1 MQPLLRRKVGLRLET
16 HKHDDKVA
24 RWDGDGQAKEG
35 RETPKNWPG
44 RVVCS
49 VLYFG
54 RCRKIGVSSSR
65 MQVTDYSRFRI

>member
-44 RVVCS
+44 RFDYT
-49 VLYFG
+49 VLW
-54 RCRKIGVSSSR
+54 RDAEK
-65 MQVTDYSRFRI
+65 